1 MTTIH
6 DLRRDM
12 APHFRPIRLMW
23 AINKLGGAQRMQEL
37 HARTQ
42 LCVTQHRAVR
52 VMAEGGKVAVVWS
65 GRDCDGVAYSGD
77 VRLVNATLA
86 DVRRHIERYYEWA
99 DGPCNYTLMSPSTAA
114 LIHPQER
121 DLTAEAHEEG
131 RPQCIC
137 A

>member
-1 MTTIH
+1 MTTVH
-6 DLRRDM
+6 ELRRHM
-12 APHFRPIRLMW
+12 APHFRTVRLMW

-37 HARTQ
+37 HTRTQ
-42 LCVTQHRAVR
+42 LCVAQHRAVR

-77 VRLVNATLA
+77 VRLVDATLT
-86 DVRRHIERYYEWA
+86 DVRRHIDHFQEWA

-121 DLTAEAHEEG
+121 DLTLEAFENG
-131 RPQCIC
+131 RPHCIH

>member
-12 APHFRPIRLMW
+12 APHFRP
-23 AINKLGGAQRMQEL
+23 
-37 HARTQ
+37 
-42 LCVTQHRAVR
+42 VR
-52 VMAEGGKVAVVWS
+52 VMADGGKVAVVWS

-131 RPQCIC
+131 RPHCIC